1 MKIFSICLIKNEAD
15 VIESCLSE
23 ASKWS
28 DRVFVYDNGS
38 TDGTWEKV
46 CAMRNDI
53 IVPWKSDTRVFND
66 YVRGDVFHEFRHEAA
81 DGDWWCRLDADEFYV
96 QDPRAFLSKVPPRYH
111 VVWGVAIEYFITRQ
125 AVEQCQFTG
134 DFAQDIKNIR
144 HYRAVNSEARFFKYR
159 RRLKWNSNGS
169 WPTHL
174 GLTYPE
180 RILLR
185 HYQFRSPQ
193 QMQLRIETRRQTR
206 KVGSTLYWDIEDS
219 VTWRDKLQDA
229 SVLHLDDGNG
239 SYVIDE
245 ARLPDHLQNVFT
257 RMLKLLMHG
266 LKIWP

>member
-15 VIESCLSE
+15 VIEFCLSQ
-23 ASKWS
+23 ASRWS
-28 DRVFVYDNGS
+28 DRIFVYDNGS

-46 CAMRNDI
+46 CAMKNDI
-53 IVPWKSDTRVFND
+53 IVPWKSDTGVFND
-66 YVRGDVFHEFRHEAA
+66 CMRGDVFQEFRREAA
-81 DGDWWCRLDADEFYV
+81 EGDWWCRLDADESYV

-111 VVWGVAIEYFITRQ
+111 VVWGMAIEYFITRQ
-125 AVEQCQFTG
+125 DVQKCQFTG

-144 HYRAVNSEARFFKYR
+144 HYRALNSEARFFKHR
-159 RRLKWNSNGS
+159 RRLEWNINGS

-180 RILLR
+180 RILFR

-206 KVGSTLYWDIEDS
+206 KAGTVMYWEVDEG
-219 VTWRDKLQDA
+219 VTWRDKLEDA
-229 SVLHLDDGNG
+229 GALHLDKGDGE
-239 SYVIDE
+239 YVIDKN
-245 ARLPDHLQNVFT
+245 RLPDHLQSMPIRV
-257 RMLKLLMHG
+257 MKSILHG